1 MCDVIQHDIE
11 YVSSTIEWLLVL
23 CARRGPA
30 LRFPPLSYREP
41 TNRLFFSN
49 GAQVFH
55 CRSKSV
61 PTELLLSYSGM
72 WKGVNECHCGETN
85 TCFTPPPPPPLPK
98 APKWLCTV
106 AYAALPVRVCSG
118 AYVQFL
124 SLLFLQ
130 HYFTTPHTFQW
141 NYLPETWFVLDI
153 HTKYS
158 SSWSYLSQ

>member
-41 TNRLFFSN
+41 TDRLFFSN

-55 CRSKSV
+55 CHSKSV

-72 WKGVNECHCGETN
+72 WKGVNECHCGKQTHVSPLHPRRSSQKHPNDCAQLLMQLYLSGFVVELMFSFSLC
-85 TCFTPPPPPPLPK
+85 CF
-98 APKWLCTV
+98 
-106 AYAALPVRVCSG
+106 YSII
-118 AYVQFL
+118 
-124 SLLFLQ
+124 S
-130 HYFTTPHTFQW
+130 PHTFQW

>member
-41 TNRLFFSN
+41 TDRLFFSN

-72 WKGVNECHCGETN
+72 WKGVNECHCGKQTHVS
-85 TCFTPPPPPPLPK
+85 PLHPRRPSQK
-98 APKWLCTV
+98 HPNDTV